1 MAGIFARRASR
12 LRFGWAIGSAILILG
27 SAATVGA
34 TGPSAGSEVGLGIGG
49 TAAVVTTSTVERSL
63 RPATDGIRA
72 DVPPGARTSQP
83 PVTPPSQRA
92 EPSPLVAPRV
102 AVAVPSARIVAV
114 PSARIVA
121 VPSARIV
128 ATTYSGT
135 NHMWMPAL
143 GINRPVYAFPC
154 SRSRPPDNF
163 VYRWGCAGRN
173 NVYLFGHAW
182 GVFQP
187 LHDAYVGGRL
197 RVGMEVVY
205 ADGAGRIRHYRITTW
220 RVVPPTDS
228 SWIGD
233 MARPTMIL
241 QTCVGAAS
249 QYRLNVRLVA
259 VP

>member
-12 LRFGWAIGSAILILG
+12 LRFGWAIGSTILILG

-114 PSARIVA
+114 PSARN
-121 VPSARIV
+121 V

-154 SRSRPPDNF
+154 NRSRPPDNL

-182 GVFQP
+182 GVFKP

-220 RVVPPTDS
+220 RIVPPTDI

-233 MARPTMIL
+233 MAQPTMIL
-241 QTCVGAAS
+241 QTCVGTTD
-249 QYRLNVRLVA
+249 RLNVKLVA